1 MMQAPAIRHPQPM
14 PPATDES
21 PDESLVQQAQGGD
34 RGALT
39 TLVRRYQRPV
49 YALCLRYVH
58 DHDEAAD
65 LLQRTFI
72 RVMTK
77 LRDLRSADLFRSWL
91 FRIAANLSLNH
102 LRDHARFVSEPSEV
116 GPDLSPVGPVGADRL
131 EAGQLAAALRL
142 VVDQLPTK
150 QRMTLE
156 LRVYE
161 DLSFREIGAALGTS
175 EGAAKVNFH
184 YAIRAM
190 RGRIAAS
197 DELVG
202 SKERGR

>member
-1 MMQAPAIRHPQPM
+1 MQAPTTILQPSAMPQSDE
-14 PPATDES
+14 ATE
-21 PDESLVQQAQGGD
+21 EVLVQQAQ
-34 RGALT
+34 RGERAALAE
-39 TLVRRYQRPV
+39 LVRRYQKPV

-65 LLQRTFI
+65 LLQRTFV

-77 LRDLRSADLFRSWL
+77 LGDLRSADLFRSWV
-91 FRIAANLSLNH
+91 FRIAANLALNH
-102 LRDHARFVSEPSEV
+102 IRDHARFVSEEASAA
-116 GPDLSPVGPVGADRL
+116 GPASPPVRPIGADRL
-131 EAGQLAAALRL
+131 EAGQLAQALRSI
-142 VVDQLPTK
+142 VDDLPTK

-161 DLSFREIGAALGTS
+161 DMSFREIGEALGTS

-184 YAIRAM
+184 YAIRAL
-190 RGRIAAS
+190 RGRIGAV

>member
-1 MMQAPAIRHPQPM
+1 MQAPTHRQPLPM
-14 PPATDES
+14 PTPADEATDET
-21 PDESLVQQAQGGD
+21 LVQQAQRGD

-39 TLVRRYQRPV
+39 ALVRRYQRPV
-49 YALCLRYVH
+49 YGLCLRYVH

-65 LLQRTFI
+65 LLQRTFV

-77 LRDLRSADLFRSWL
+77 LGDLRSADLFRSWL

-102 LRDHARFVSEPSEV
+102 LRDHARFVTEQAEV
-116 GPDLSPVGPVGADRL
+116 AAPEGAPVRPVGAERL
-131 EAGQLAAALRL
+131 EARQLAMALRV

-161 DLSFREIGAALGTS
+161 DLSFREIGEALGTS

-184 YAIRAM
+184 YAIRAL
-190 RGRIAAS
+190 RTRVGAG
-197 DELVG
+197 DELIG
-202 SKERGR
+202 SKEHGR

>member
-1 MMQAPAIRHPQPM
+1 MQAPTIRQPSPM
-14 PPATDES
+14 PQSDEATEED
-21 PDESLVQQAQGGD
+21 LVQQAQ
-34 RGALT
+34 RGERAALAE
-39 TLVRRYQRPV
+39 LVRRYQKPV

-65 LLQRTFI
+65 LLQRTFV

-77 LRDLRSADLFRSWL
+77 LPDLRSTELFRSWV
-91 FRIAANLSLNH
+91 FRIAANLALNH
-102 LRDHARFVSEPSEV
+102 IRDHARFVSEETSV
-116 GPDLSPVGPVGADRL
+116 ATLASPPVRPIGADRL
-131 EAGQLAAALRL
+131 EAGQLAAALRNI
-142 VVDQLPTK
+142 VSDLPTK

-161 DLSFREIGAALGTS
+161 DMSFREIGEALGTS

-184 YAIRAM
+184 YAIRAL
-190 RGRIAAS
+190 RSRIGAV

>member
-1 MMQAPAIRHPQPM
+1 MQAPPIRQPSSM
-14 PPATDES
+14 PPEQEASEED
-21 PDESLVQQAQGGD
+21 LVQRAQ
-34 RGALT
+34 RGERSALT
-39 TLVRRYQRPV
+39 ELVRRYQKPI

-65 LLQRTFI
+65 LLQRTFV

-77 LRDLRSADLFRSWL
+77 LGDLRSTDLFRGWL
-91 FRIAANLSLNH
+91 FRIAANLALNH
-102 LRDHARFVSEPSEV
+102 IRDHARFVSEGASTPDPTNPPVRAV
-116 GPDLSPVGPVGADRL
+116 GTDRL
-131 EAGQLAAALRL
+131 EAGQLAAALRGA
-142 VVDQLPTK
+142 VSHLPTK

-161 DLSFREIGAALGTS
+161 DLSFREIGESLGTS

-184 YAIRAM
+184 YAIRAL
-190 RGRIAAS
+190 RSRIGAV
-197 DELVG
+197 DELYG

>member
-1 MMQAPAIRHPQPM
+1 MQAPPNRQPLPM
-14 PPATDES
+14 PTAADEATDET
-21 PDESLVQQAQGGD
+21 LVQQAQEGD

-49 YALCLRYVH
+49 YALCLRYVR

-65 LLQRTFI
+65 LLQRTFV

-77 LRDLRSADLFRSWL
+77 LGDLRSADLFRSWL

-102 LRDHARFVSEPSEV
+102 LRDHARFVSEQGDAAAPE
-116 GPDLSPVGPVGADRL
+116 GAPVRPVGADRL
-131 EAGQLAAALRL
+131 EARQLALALRV

-161 DLSFREIGAALGTS
+161 DLSFREIGEALGTS

-184 YAIRAM
+184 YAIRAL
-190 RGRIAAS
+190 RTR
-197 DELVG
+197 VG
-202 SKERGR
+202 AGDDLISSKEQGR

>member
-1 MMQAPAIRHPQPM
+1 MMQAPPIRWPSVMPQSNE
-14 PPATDES
+14 ATDEI
-21 PDESLVQQAQGGD
+21 LVRQAQQGD
-34 RGALT
+34 RAALT
-39 TLVRRYQRPV
+39 ELVRRYQKAV

-65 LLQRTFI
+65 LLQRTFV

-77 LRDLRSADLFRSWL
+77 LPDLRSVELFRSWL
-91 FRIAANLSLNH
+91 FRIAANLALNYI
-102 LRDHARFVSEPSEV
+102 RDHARFVSDEATAA
-116 GPDLSPVGPVGADRL
+116 GPATPPVKPIGADRL
-131 EAGQLAAALRL
+131 EAGQLAAALRHI
-142 VVDQLPTK
+142 VDDLPTK

-161 DLSFREIGAALGTS
+161 DLSFREIGEALGTS

-184 YAIRAM
+184 YAIRAL
-190 RGRIAAS
+190 RSRIGTV

>member
-1 MMQAPAIRHPQPM
+1 MQAPPIRQPSPM
-14 PPATDES
+14 SPADEVT
-21 PDESLVQQAQGGD
+21 EELLVQQAQ
-34 RGALT
+34 RGERTALT
-39 TLVRRYQRPV
+39 ELVRRYQKPV
-49 YALCLRYVH
+49 YALCLRYVR
-58 DHDEAAD
+58 DHDEASD

-77 LRDLRSADLFRSWL
+77 LPDLRSTELFRSWV
-91 FRIAANLSLNH
+91 FRIAANLALNH
-102 LRDHARFVSEPSEV
+102 IRDHARFVSEEAVAAGPASPPVKAIGSE
-116 GPDLSPVGPVGADRL
+116 RL
-131 EAGQLAAALRL
+131 ESGQLATALRGL
-142 VVDQLPTK
+142 VDQLPTK

-161 DLSFREIGAALGTS
+161 DLSFREIGEALGTS

-190 RGRIAAS
+190 RSRIGTA
-197 DELVG
+197 DELYG